1 MDRAL
6 AWVLLLYPRQM
17 RRRYGLEIA
26 ELTRDLIR
34 LKERSSARLLVSL
47 AFHGL
52 GCRMACFART
62 RVVTAVAVTTSV
74 ACVALVNMGAA
85 SAKQGDPT
93 PHQSRAQL
101 HAPANGIISG
111 RSPALEHLDEPFFP
125 LGQQVARYE
134 HRALVK

>member
-1 MDRAL
+1 VDRAL

-17 RRRYGLEIA
+17 RRRYGPEIA

-34 LKERSSARLLVSL
+34 LEDRSSVRLLVSL
-47 AFHGL
+47 AVHGL
-52 GCRMACFART
+52 GCRMAWFARA

-93 PHQSRAQL
+93 PRQAKTGLHAAEQGPGTVRRASSRA
-101 HAPANGIISG
+101 SR
-111 RSPALEHLDEPFFP
+111 RSFVSRSRPKPRA
-125 LGQQVARYE
+125 AR
-134 HRALVK
+134 R

>member
-1 MDRAL
+1 VDRAL
-6 AWVLLLYPRQM
+6 AWALLLYPRQM

-34 LKERSSARLLVSL
+34 LEDRSSVRLLVSL
-47 AFHGL
+47 AVHGL
-52 GCRMACFART
+52 GCRMAGFART

-93 PHQSRAQL
+93 PRQAKAQVHATEQGPGTVSLEGSRASRRSFVS
-101 HAPANGIISG
+101 HSRPKPGAG
-111 RSPALEHLDEPFFP
+111 R
-125 LGQQVARYE
+125 R
-134 HRALVK
+134 

>member
-34 LKERSSARLLVSL
+34 LGERSSARLLVSL
-47 AFHGL
+47 AVHGL
-52 GCRMACFART
+52 GCRMAWFART

-85 SAKQGDPT
+85 SAKQPAS
-93 PHQSRAQL
+93 HQTRTQL
-101 HAPANGIISG
+101 HSAAHARRTPSKPDAP
-111 RSPALEHLDEPFFP
+111 
-125 LGQQVARYE
+125 V
-134 HRALVK
+134 RAVRWRLP

>member
-34 LKERSSARLLVSL
+34 LEHPSPVCLLVSL
-47 AFHGL
+47 AVHGL
-52 GCRMACFART
+52 GYRMAWFART
-62 RVVTAVAVTTSV
+62 RVVTTVAVTTSV

-93 PHQSRAQL
+93 PRQAKAGLHAAEQGPRTVRVEGSRA
-101 HAPANGIISG
+101 SR
-111 RSPALEHLDEPFFP
+111 RSFVSHSRPKPGA
-125 LGQQVARYE
+125 AR
-134 HRALVK
+134 R

>member
-1 MDRAL
+1 VDRAL

-34 LKERSSARLLVSL
+34 LEDRSPVRLLVSL
-47 AFHGL
+47 AVHGL
-52 GCRMACFART
+52 GCRVAWFART

-93 PHQSRAQL
+93 PHQAKAGLRAAEQG
-101 HAPANGIISG
+101 PRTVRVEG
-111 RSPALEHLDEPFFP
+111 SPASRRSFVSHSRPKP
-125 LGQQVARYE
+125 GPAR
-134 HRALVK
+134 R

>member
-1 MDRAL
+1 VDRAL

-34 LKERSSARLLVSL
+34 LEDRSPVRLLVSL
-47 AFHGL
+47 AVHGL
-52 GCRMACFART
+52 GCRVAWFART

-93 PHQSRAQL
+93 PHQAKAGLRAAEQGPRTVRVEGSLASRRSIVS
-101 HAPANGIISG
+101 HSHPKPGPA
-111 RSPALEHLDEPFFP
+111 R
-125 LGQQVARYE
+125 R
-134 HRALVK
+134 